1 MTDKQFLFHIGFKYI
16 MFILFLY
23 FTIDSVGMY
32 GWGFMQFLLAL
43 FAARDFVHG
52 TRMAGVYYRFK
63 TNKKP

>member
-1 MTDKQFLFHIGFKYI
+1 MTDKQFLFHIGFKYV

-32 GWGFMQFLLAL
+32 GWGFMQILLAI
-43 FAARDFVHG
+43 FATRDFVQG

-63 TNKKP
+63 SNKK